1 MTKKII
7 SPLALGAALALALA
21 GHALADS
28 QYGYSSSGTGNVT
41 AQANVK
47 LSVAIPKLILLR
59 VGSTNTTIDTVS
71 WTASFSIPAVPTTP
85 VDGNNTNLDWSGA
98 APAST
103 LNTPSALTVYAWTN
117 ANTGTLTCSAPTWT
131 PAAGGPAN
139 TDFTVTVTGTLPHP
153 GTNLA
158 CGAASAT
165 FPSNTVATGTWTY
178 GLASASAATWKAGTY
193 TSQVTYTA
201 TGV

>member
-1 MTKKII
+1 MINKLLNPI
-7 SPLALGAALALALA
+7 ALGAVLTLASA
-21 GHALADS
+21 GSALADS
-28 QYGYSSSGTGNVT
+28 QYGSSTTGTNVT

-47 LSVAIPKLILLR
+47 LSVAVPKLILLR

-71 WTASFSIPAVPTTP
+71 WTTSFSIPAVPTAP
-85 VDGNNTNLDWSGA
+85 VVGNNTSVDWNGA
-98 APAST
+98 APTST
-103 LNTPSALTVYAWTN
+103 LNTPAALTVYAWTN
-117 ANTGTLTCSAPTWT
+117 AGTGTLTCAAPTWV
-131 PAAGGPAN
+131 PATGGPAN

-165 FPSNTVATGTWTY
+165 IPSNSVATGTWAY
-178 GLASASAATWKAGTY
+178 GLASASAASWKAGSY
-193 TSQVTYTA
+193 TAQVIYTA

>member
-1 MTKKII
+1 MTKKLLA
-7 SPLALGAALALALA
+7 PLALGTALALAFA

-28 QYGYSSSGTGNVT
+28 QYGYTTGTGTIT
-41 AQANVK
+41 AQANIK
-47 LSVAIPKLILLR
+47 LSVAVPKLILLR
-59 VGSTNTTIDTVS
+59 VGSSNTTIDTVS
-71 WTASFSIPAVPTTP
+71 WTAGFSIPAVPTAP
-85 VDGNNTNLDWSGA
+85 VAGNNTGVDWNGA

-103 LNTPSALTVYAWTN
+103 LNTPAGVTVYAWTN
-117 ANTGTLTCSAPTWT
+117 ASTGTLTCAAPTWV
-131 PAAGGPAN
+131 PATGGPAN

-165 FPSNTVATGTWTY
+165 IPSNTVATGTWTY
-178 GLASASAATWKAGTY
+178 SLASAAAATWKAGTY
-193 TSQVTYTA
+193 AAQVTYTA